1 MSDESLRQCEGTDE
15 EIAEDSTDSSSDEDP
30 GAGFKWREDVLLR
43 VMEANGIDKS
53 NRDDFV
59 RHAVNFDDDDNN
71 YLKKAEIE
79 AAAAAWVESQSPAE
93 EDSTK
98 AKDETPE
105 ESEAADGE
113 KEESVAEDSG
123 TAEEEVETEEPTEED
138 AEQEGQKKTSSD
150 LTDSIV
156 CPICS
161 TSNPA
166 GSVTCASGGFA
177 F

>member
-1 MSDESLRQCEGTDE
+1 M
-15 EIAEDSTDSSSDEDP
+15 IY
-30 GAGFKWREDVLLR
+30 
-43 VMEANGIDKS
+43 
-53 NRDDFV
+53 
-59 RHAVNFDDDDNN
+59 DDDNN

-93 EDSTK
+93 EDSTI
-98 AKDETPE
+98 AEDETPE
-105 ESEAADGE
+105 ESEDADGE

-138 AEQEGQKKTSSD
+138 TEQEGQKKTSSD

-166 GSVTCASGGFA
+166 GSVTCASCGFA